1 MCQHQGTEALR
12 QAALQANSCKTVL
25 GPAGCNAHSPVW
37 ALVLKALP
45 LLLPIPPYH
54 HIFACRTNCNHSQYE
69 PVAMQ

>member
-37 ALVLKALP
+37 ALVLKAPP